1 MERGYGRDAIMVK
14 FAAFQHSNKVLIY
27 DLERHQVLGQVTNGW
42 PVLLFGEPPEVVCYQ
57 PATVPAPRDLRRRLL
72 SLIARL
78 TGGRVKA
85 PPSVAGQRYWQ
96 LDLGH
101 NAAHLIGDIPGG
113 PNTLYPSPDF
123 HYGLTERIGQGGP
136 EVYLLDFQRRWVQK
150 LDVPSYGWAYDW
162 WDNTG
167 LLLKTTNSDFVLY
180 GVRDRSL
187 SPLVPFQKLASLLK
201 ENGVTEDPKQ
211 AQAFA
216 IWNGREND
224 FYLTD
229 TLKKWSAEESFLIK
243 VERPDGRL
251 RLLSPHFKFE
261 WSDHLDPTGR
271 WYLYSGRES
280 GDSSDGVFMRDLV
293 TGTNQVLV
301 AGTTNQYHSIP
312 RFYGDSVV
320 YVRSNALWQTS
331 LDGSKS
337 VRLCPGVEPGK

>member
-1 MERGYGRDAIMVK
+1 
-14 FAAFQHSNKVLIY
+14 L
-27 DLERHQVLGQVTNGW
+27 
-42 PVLLFGEPPEVVCYQ
+42 
-57 PATVPAPRDLRRRLL
+57 
-72 SLIARL
+72 
-78 TGGRVKA
+78 
-85 PPSVAGQRYWQ
+85 
-96 LDLGH
+96 
-101 NAAHLIGDIPGG
+101 
-113 PNTLYPSPDF
+113 
-123 HYGLTERIGQGGP
+123 
-136 EVYLLDFQRRWVQK
+136 
-150 LDVPSYGWAYDW
+150 
-162 WDNTG
+162 
-167 LLLKTTNSDFVLY
+167 DFVLY

-187 SPLVPFQKLASLLK
+187 SPLIPFQKLAALLQ

-243 VERPDGRL
+243 VERPNGRL

-293 TGTNQVLV
+293 TGTNRVLV
-301 AGTTNQYHSIP
+301 AGTTNRYHSIP

-331 LDGSKS
+331 FDGSKS